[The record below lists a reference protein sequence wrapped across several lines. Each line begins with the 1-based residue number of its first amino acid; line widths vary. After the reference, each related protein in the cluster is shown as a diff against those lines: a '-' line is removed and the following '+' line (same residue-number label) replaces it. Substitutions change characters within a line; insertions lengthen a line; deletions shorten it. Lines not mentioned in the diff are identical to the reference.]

1 MLTNLTDIL
10 EQAERDNYGVIAPD
24 FVNLYGAKCMLET
37 AEELQAPLILSYSSS
52 FKPVMDVRSYARF
65 IKILIQEIEQYSTQ
79 VCLHLDHAASLAE
92 IQEAVDVGFTS
103 VMIDASTAPL
113 EDNIALSRKVV
124 ELAGPVGVSVEAEL
138 GHVTTG
144 EGYIKTGA
152 GDELLTDPD
161 QAGEFV
167 ERTGID
173 ALAVAIGNVHG
184 AYIGDPDLD
193 FTRLE
198 KIRSAVDVPI
208 VLHGSSG
215 IGMDEL
221 GQAITGG
228 IRKIN
233 LYSELITS
241 IFQHTRTVLSETL
254 TDPLRVYR
262 SQTEAINAVLSRYIL
277 ASGSAGRSA

>member
-1 MLTNLTDIL
+1 MITNLTEIL
-10 EQAERDNYGVIAPD
+10 KNAEQENYGVIAPD
-24 FVNLYGAKCMLET
+24 FVNLYGAKSMLET
-37 AEELQAPLILSYSSS
+37 AEELHAPLILSYSSS
-52 FKPVMDVRSYARF
+52 FKPVMDVRSYSRF
-65 IKILIQEIEQYSTQ
+65 IEIIVREIEQYSIP
-79 VCLHLDHAASLAE
+79 VCLHLDHAASLPE

-103 VMIDASTAPL
+103 VMIDASTAPFK
-113 EDNIALSRKVV
+113 DNIELTRKVV

-144 EGYIKTGA
+144 EGYIETGS
-152 GDELLTDPD
+152 GEELLTDPD

-167 ERTGID
+167 ERTGIE

-184 AYIGDPDLD
+184 AYSGDPDLD
-193 FTRLE
+193 FARLE
-198 KIRSAVDVPI
+198 KIRRVVDVPI
-208 VLHGSSG
+208 VLHGTSG
-215 IGMDEL
+215 IGMEDL
-221 GQAITGG
+221 KTAINGG

-262 SQTEAINAVLSRYIL
+262 NQTEAIHGVLSSYIL
-277 ASGSAGRSA
+277 ASGSAGRAV

>member
-1 MLTNLTDIL
+1 MLTNLSEIL

-65 IKILIQEIEQYSTQ
+65 IEILIREIDQSSIQ

-113 EDNIALSRKVV
+113 EENIALSREVV
-124 ELAGPVGVSVEAEL
+124 EIARPVGVSVEAEL

-144 EGYIKTGA
+144 EGYIQVGA
-152 GDELLTDPD
+152 GEELLTDPD

-167 ERTGID
+167 DRTGID

-193 FTRLE
+193 FERLE

-208 VLHGSSG
+208 VLHGTSG
-215 IGMDEL
+215 ISTEDL
-221 GQAITGG
+221 GKAITGG

-254 TDPLRVYR
+254 TDPLRVYQ
-262 SQTEAINAVLSRYIL
+262 SQNEAIKTVLSRYIL
-277 ASGSAGRSA
+277 ASGSAGRL